1 MENREQ
7 IKNRM
12 IKTAARL
19 WGYTEDESASAFDPL
34 VNLLFTACALELE
47 KISGEVAASRGRLLE
62 RMVQLLSPEVLNGP
76 LPAHAVLH
84 ARAIEEGARLRDSD
98 QFFVSQRIT
107 TAYESGNNQFKDIF
121 FSPTAPF
128 HINSAAVQYLA
139 TGYQLFCYREK
150 IAKEVIAHC
159 LPGRELSP
167 AVLWLGIAGSPSS
180 LHQTQCYFEIRN
192 EVNRGLFYSNLPAAR
207 WYYGDRE
214 IMAEPG
220 YNQEEV
226 SGERLDIE
234 ELLTRKNTSSYK
246 IKEQVN
252 AFYKNRFITLLEKEN
267 VAGAGMPMPAELL
280 QCFDKKDLQGL
291 QQQSLRWIKIV
302 FPENIPAAVLQDVVC
317 HFNCFPVINRQ
328 LHELSYRMHD
338 LVNIIPLQA
347 ADSFFDLHEITDQ
360 EGTIYN
366 LRTVRKNE
374 KEKLSVLLRQG
385 GIARFDERNAAAIVE
400 HIIQLLSD
408 ESAAFAVLGREFMA
422 GEMKQLQQLIY
433 KLEQQLQ
440 NRQLHREHTP
450 FLVVRPTGTEKINN
464 LLITFWSTGG
474 SQGNQVKAGTSLQT
488 YKTADGYHH
497 QDIILVSG
505 TVGGR
510 DRLSAAESITA
521 YKSALLSRDRLVSLE
536 DIKLFCQLQL
546 GNKAQK
552 VQVEKG
558 VMVAQQVAQGFART
572 IDVRIVL
579 SRKDYLDAQEKNQL
593 TFWKEDLVLQL
604 SKKSAGLT
612 PFRVFIEEAA

>member
-1 MENREQ
+1 
-7 IKNRM
+7 M
-12 IKTAARL
+12 IKTAARV

-34 VNLLFTACALELE
+34 VNLLFAACALELE
-47 KISGEVAASRGRLLE
+47 KISGEVAASRARLLE

-76 LPAHAVLH
+76 LPAHAILH
-84 ARAIEEGARLRDSD
+84 ARAVEEGARLRDTD
-98 QFFVSQRIT
+98 QFFVSQRIS
-107 TAYESGNNQFKDIF
+107 TAYESNNQFKDIF

-128 HINSAAVQYLA
+128 HINTAAVQYLA
-139 TGYQLFCYREK
+139 TGHQLFCYREK

-167 AVLWLGIAGSPSS
+167 AVLWLGIAGSPAS
-180 LHQTQCYFEIRN
+180 LSQTQCYFEIRN
-192 EVNRGLFYSNLPAAR
+192 EVNRELFYTNLPAAR
-207 WYYGDRE
+207 WYYENRE
-214 IMAEPG
+214 ITAEPG
-220 YNQEEV
+220 YNQSAI
-226 SGERLDIE
+226 SGEQLDIE

-252 AFYKNRFITLLEKEN
+252 AFYKDRFVTLLVPDGMAN
-267 VAGAGMPMPAELL
+267 AGSAMPAELL
-280 QCFDKKDLQGL
+280 QCFDKKDLQSI

-302 FPENIPAAVLQDVVC
+302 FPENIPSTVLQDVVC

-347 ADSFFDLHEITDQ
+347 TDSFFDLHEITDQ

-366 LRTVRKNE
+366 LRAVRKNE

-440 NRQLHREHTP
+440 ARQLHREHTP
-450 FLVVRPTGTEKINN
+450 FLVARPTGTEKINN

-474 SQGNQVKAGTSLQT
+474 SQGNQVKAGTSLQA
-488 YKTADGYHH
+488 YKTADLYHH
-497 QDIILVSG
+497 QDIVLVSG

-510 DRLSAAESITA
+510 DRLSASESITA
-521 YKSALLSRDRLVSLE
+521 YKSALLSRDRLVSME

-546 GNKAQK
+546 GNKAKK
-552 VQVEKG
+552 VKVEKG
-558 VMVAQQVAQGFART
+558 VMVAQQVSQGFART
-572 IDVRIVL
+572 IDVHILL

-593 TFWKEDLVLQL
+593 TFWKENLVLQL

>member
-1 MENREQ
+1 
-7 IKNRM
+7 M

-19 WGYTEDESASAFDPL
+19 WGYTEDESASSFDPL
-34 VNLLFTACALELE
+34 VNLLFAACALELE
-47 KISGEVAASRGRLLE
+47 KISGEVAASRARLLE

-84 ARAIEEGARLRDSD
+84 ARAVEEGARLRDSD
-98 QFFVSQRIT
+98 QFFVSQRMSAT
-107 TAYESGNNQFKDIF
+107 YETKNNQFKDIF
-121 FSPTAPF
+121 FTPTAPF
-128 HINSAAVQYLA
+128 HINTAAVNYLA

-150 IAKEVIAHC
+150 ISKEIIAHC
-159 LPGRELSP
+159 QPGRELSP
-167 AVLWLGIAGSPSS
+167 AVLWLGITGDPAS

-192 EVNRGLFYSNLPAAR
+192 EVNRELFYSNLPAAR
-207 WYYGDRE
+207 WFYGNQE
-214 IMAEPG
+214 IIADPG

-234 ELLTRKNTSSYK
+234 QLLIRKNTSSYK

-252 AFYKNRFITLLEKEN
+252 AYYKNRFITLQDTEGITGVE
-267 VAGAGMPMPAELL
+267 MPMPAELL
-280 QCFDKKDLQGL
+280 QSFDKKDLQVL
-291 QQQSLRWIKIV
+291 QQQPLRWIQV
-302 FPENIPAAVLQDVVC
+302 RFPENIPSTVLQDVVC

-338 LVNIIPLQA
+338 LVNIIPLHS

-360 EGTIYN
+360 QGTIYN
-366 LRTVRKNE
+366 IRTVQKNE
-374 KEKLSVLLRQG
+374 KEKMSVLLRQG
-385 GIARFDERNAAAIVE
+385 GVARFDERNAAAIVE

-440 NRQLHREHTP
+440 ARQLHREHTP

-464 LLITFWSTGG
+464 LLIAFWSTGG
-474 SQGNQVKAGTSLQT
+474 SQGNMVKAGTSLQA

-497 QDIILVSG
+497 QDMILVTG

-510 DRLSAAESITA
+510 DRLSASESITA
-521 YKSALLSRDRLVSLE
+521 YKSALLSRDRLVSME

-552 VQVEKG
+552 VKVEKG
-558 VMVAQQVAQGFART
+558 VMVAQQVSQGFART

-593 TFWKEDLVLQL
+593 TYWKEDLVLQL

>member
-1 MENREQ
+1 
-7 IKNRM
+7 M
-12 IKTAARL
+12 IKTAARV

-34 VNLLFTACALELE
+34 VNLLFAACALELE
-47 KISGEVAASRGRLLE
+47 KISGEVAASRARLLE

-84 ARAIEEGARLRDSD
+84 ARGVEEGARLRDTD
-98 QFFVSQRIT
+98 QFFVSQRIST
-107 TAYESGNNQFKDIF
+107 VYESNNQFKDIF

-128 HINSAAVQYLA
+128 HINTATVQYLA

-167 AVLWLGIAGSPSS
+167 AVLWLGISGSPAS
-180 LHQTQCYFEIRN
+180 LDQTQCYFEIRN
-192 EVNRGLFYSNLPAAR
+192 EVNRELFYTNLPAAR
-207 WYYGDRE
+207 WYYDNHE
-214 IMAEPG
+214 LTAEPG
-220 YNQEEV
+220 YNQEEI

-252 AFYKNRFITLLEKEN
+252 AFYKNRFITLQMPDGITN
-267 VAGAGMPMPAELL
+267 AGPSIPAELL
-280 QCFDKKDLQGL
+280 QCFDKKDLQPL

-302 FPENIPAAVLQDVVC
+302 FPENIPSTVLQDVVC

-338 LVNIIPLQA
+338 LVNIIPLQV
-347 ADSFFDLHEITDQ
+347 ADSFFDLHEIADQ

-385 GIARFDERNAAAIVE
+385 GVARFDERNAAAIVE

-440 NRQLHREHTP
+440 ARQLHREHTP
-450 FLVVRPTGTEKINN
+450 FLVVRPTGAEKINN

-474 SQGNQVKAGTSLQT
+474 SQGNQVKAGTSLQA
-488 YKTADGYHH
+488 YKTADLYHH

-510 DRLSAAESITA
+510 DRLSASESITA
-521 YKSALLSRDRLVSLE
+521 YKSALLSRDRLVSME

-546 GNKAQK
+546 GNKAKK
-552 VQVEKG
+552 VKVEKG
-558 VMVAQQVAQGFART
+558 VMVAQQVSQGFART
-572 IDVRIVL
+572 IDVHIVL

-593 TFWKEDLVLQL
+593 TFWKENLVLQL